1 MTEKTTLVLGASP
14 NPERYSNR
22 AVKTLQKKNIPV
34 IAIGKREYNMDGLV
48 ILKGMPADIGPVH
61 TVALYLNAKNQQEY
75 YKYILSLK
83 PQRVIFN
90 PGTSNEE
97 FEDLLSSTTDIEVCT
112 DCMLAMLACGQF

>member
-1 MTEKTTLVLGASP
+1 MIEKTTLVLGASP

-34 IAIGKREYNMDGLV
+34 IAIGKREYNMDGLN
-48 ILKGMPADIGPVH
+48 IIKGMPHDIGPVH
-61 TVALYLNAKNQQEY
+61 TVALYLNAKNQEEY
-75 YKYILSLK
+75 YKYILSLH
-83 PQRVIFN
+83 PQRIIFN

-97 FEDLLSSTTDIEVCT
+97 FEDFLIQTTDIEVCT

>member
-1 MTEKTTLVLGASP
+1 MIEKTTLVLGASP

-34 IAIGKREYNMDGLV
+34 IAIGKREYNMDGLN
-48 ILKGMPADIGPVH
+48 ILKGMPDDIGPVH
-61 TVALYLNAKNQQEY
+61 TVTLYLNAKNQEEY
-75 YKYILSLK
+75 YKYILSLN

-97 FEDLLSSTTDIEVCT
+97 FEDLLTQTTDIEVCT